1 MIIREM
7 IADDIPQLEQLY
19 RQFWGEESSIE
30 IMIKQFNK
38 LDKND
43 SYIFLSAVESN
54 KLIGSVMGVICEE
67 LYGDCKP
74 FLVLENMI
82 VDKNHRIRGI
92 GKALISELEKIAI
105 KKDCTQV
112 IFVTERNRFD
122 AVKFY
127 ESAGYSSQTHVG
139 FKKKLRGQS

>member
-1 MIIREM
+1 MIIRDM
-7 IADDIPQLEQLY
+7 LVDDIPQLEKLY

-30 IMIKQFNK
+30 TMNKQFEK
-38 LDKND
+38 LLK
-43 SYIFLSAVESN
+43 SESHIFLSAIENN
-54 KLIGSVMGVICEE
+54 KLIGSVMGVICGE

-82 VDKNHRIRGI
+82 VDKNYRNRGV
-92 GKALISELEKIAI
+92 GKALVSELEKIAANR
-105 KKDCTQV
+105 DCSQV
-112 IFVTERNRFD
+112 IFVTERNRID

-139 FKKKLRGQS
+139 FKKKLN

>member
-7 IADDIPQLEQLY
+7 IAEDIPQLEQLY
-19 RQFWGEESSIE
+19 RQFWGEESCIE
-30 IMIKQFNK
+30 TMNKQFKK
-38 LDKND
+38 LHQNN
-43 SYIFLSAVESN
+43 SYILISAIENN

-82 VDKNHRIRGI
+82 VDKNYRNKGA
-92 GKALISELEKIAI
+92 GKALISELEKIAA
-105 KKDCTQV
+105 KRACSQV
-112 IFVTERNRFD
+112 IFVTERSRVD

-127 ESAGYSSQTHVG
+127 ESAGYSSQTHTG
-139 FKKKLRGQS
+139 FKKKLN